1 MPLRSA
7 IAAFHSL
14 ALTLARTAE
23 RSGASLVVGV
33 STAFT
38 AEARPTSTQTPR
50 RAIPKARVSVEV
62 LMIVS
67 LVCAFPNR
75 HRGRRHWDD
84 APVPPRHPLTELKAY
99 PPPPLLNAPAP

>member
-38 AEARPTSTQTPR
+38 AETRPTNTQTPR
-50 RAIPKARVSVEV
+50 RAIPKARASVEV

-67 LVCAFPNR
+67 LVRAFPKR
-75 HRGRRHWDD
+75 AGSVATGARRPAMSGLHWGLGVSAVVLEGR
-84 APVPPRHPLTELKAY
+84 A
-99 PPPPLLNAPAP
+99 

>member
-38 AEARPTSTQTPR
+38 AETRPTSTQTPR
-50 RAIPKARVSVEV
+50 RAIPKARASVEV

-67 LVCAFPNR
+67 LVCAFPKR
-75 HRGRRHWDD
+75 HRRRHWGD
-84 APVPPRHPLTELKAY
+84 APAPLRHAFTGVKAY
-99 PPPPLLNAPAP
+99 PLPSLV